1 MEIQPIVIG
10 TAGHIDHGKS
20 TLVHALTGIDP
31 DRLKEEKERG
41 LTIDL
46 GFAPLVLPDGRRV
59 GMIDVPGHERFV
71 RNMVAGATG
80 IDLVVLVVAADD
92 GVMPQ
97 TREHL
102 QIMRLL
108 GVARGLVALTK
119 IDKTEPE
126 MIDMAEEDVRANVR
140 GTFLE
145 DAPLF
150 RVSARTGEGMDA
162 LRAALYEMASATEP
176 RPADGIFRMPI
187 QRVFKKSGFGTVV
200 TGVPQAGS
208 ARVGD
213 VLEVL
218 PAAVRGKVRGL
229 NAYMERTEQVRA
241 GHSSAINLADV
252 DHALVKRGDVV
263 ATPGFFVPQRMLA
276 ARFEALGEHG
286 WSVTNRMPVRLHTG
300 TLDAP
305 GEVVLLDKQ
314 ELAPGET
321 GLVQLRLQDPI
332 VCAPG
337 DRFILRL
344 LSPGITL
351 GGGVILEESR
361 HRLKRFKDFVI
372 EGLER
377 QERSLSSARDRLES
391 ALLGRDDPLV
401 STDDAARELKQ
412 PRDETSALLE
422 ELREV
427 GRLARP
433 RSERWIHVERLA
445 EVRARVGA
453 AIEAWFAAEPHRSLV
468 DVLELRRRTALA
480 PLLLDVAL
488 EAEEAEGRLERLP
501 GGRIRPRGRTGRLAP
516 GAERAR
522 AAAHE
527 RFRAARFQPPTESEL
542 ALQLALSAGEVHQAL
557 EALVDEGVLVH
568 VGGELYLS
576 TAATEEARLEVIANC
591 ERHGHLEIPEL
602 RDRLGTSRKFLI
614 PLLEHFD
621 ARGVTIRQ
629 GANRVLR
636 RNAAS

>member
-102 QIMRLL
+102 QIMQLL
-108 GVARGLVALTK
+108 GVSRGIVALTK
-119 IDKTEPE
+119 IDKTEEE
-126 MIDMAEEDVRANVR
+126 MIELAEEDVRECVR

-145 DAPLF
+145 GAPLF
-150 RVSARTGEGMDA
+150 RVSAKTGAGMEA
-162 LRAALYEMASATEP
+162 FRAALFELASAAEP
-176 RPADGIFRMPI
+176 RPADGIFRMPV

-229 NAYMERTEQVRA
+229 NAYMERTECIRA

-252 DHALVKRGDVV
+252 DHGLVKRGDVV

-276 ARFEALGEHG
+276 ARFEALGDG

-300 TLDAP
+300 TLDVP
-305 GEVVLLDKQ
+305 GEVILLDK
-314 ELAPGET
+314 EGIGPGET
-321 GLVQLRLQDPI
+321 GLVQLRLQDPV

-361 HRLKRFKDFVI
+361 HRLKRFKDFVL

-377 QERSLSSARDRLES
+377 QERSLTSSSALIESVLLRRDE
-391 ALLGRDDPLV
+391 ALA
-401 STDDAARELKQ
+401 STEDVVRELKR
-412 PRDETSALLE
+412 PREETLGLLE
-422 ELREV
+422 GLGAS
-427 GRLARP
+427 GRVLAP
-433 RSERWIHVERLA
+433 RSDRWIHVDRLN
-445 EVRARVGA
+445 EVRAKLRS
-453 AIEAWFAAEPHRSLV
+453 AIEAWFAVQPHRSLV
-468 DVLELRRRTALA
+468 DVLELRRRTSFD
-480 PLLLDVAL
+480 PLLLAVAL
-488 EAEEAEGRLERLP
+488 DAEEAA
-501 GGRIRPRGRTGRLAP
+501 GRLAQLSGGRVRP
-516 GAERAR
+516 KGRTARLSAEAAR
-522 AAAHE
+522 ASSAARE
-527 RFRAARFQPPTESEL
+527 RYREARFQPPTSGEL
-542 ALQLALSAGEVHQAL
+542 AAFLALSDEDVRHAL
-557 EALVDEGVLVH
+557 ESLVDEGELVH
-568 VGGELYLS
+568 VGGEFYLS
-576 TAATEEARLEVIANC
+576 ARAMEEARAEVVANC

-602 RDRLGTSRKFLI
+602 RDKLGTSRKYLI

-621 ARGVTIRQ
+621 ARGITIRQ

-636 RNAAS
+636 RGAAS